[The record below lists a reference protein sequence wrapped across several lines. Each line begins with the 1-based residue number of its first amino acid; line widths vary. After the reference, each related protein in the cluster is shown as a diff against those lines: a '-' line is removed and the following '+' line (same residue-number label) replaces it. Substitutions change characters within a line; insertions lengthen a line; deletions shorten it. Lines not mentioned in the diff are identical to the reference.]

1 MASESECTSSIPV
14 RNHIYVFPFLRLA
27 AEGRKVFRSFLRCE
41 YSEENILFWLACEDL
56 KKERSPELIEE
67 KARIIY
73 EDYVSILSP
82 REVRIIGEKNI
93 HTARIPPLRAV
104 PSDNGFPISVTLSP
118 GARHSEPTKVYTFFQ
133 FPLCNN
139 ERGGPLRLKRSSWKI
154 RRTR

>member
-1 MASESECTSSIPV
+1 MSV
-14 RNHIYVFPFLRLA
+14 RNHIYAFPFLLLA

-93 HTARIPPLRAV
+93 HTARIPPRLPCRQIMDFQYQS
-104 PSDNGFPISVTLSP
+104 PFPPGQGTVSLQRCTLFFNSP
-118 GARHSEPTKVYTFFQ
+118 YATT
-133 FPLCNN
+133 
-139 ERGGPLRLKRSSWKI
+139 RGEGRYG
-154 RRTR
+154 